1 MRRLYGLLT
10 LFLLPVVSV
19 ALLWLS
25 IKQPGYRKHFP
36 RRLGYNLPPLASDK
50 KQRLWIHAVSVGETL
65 AIAPLVEMLLAKR
78 PDLDLLITS
87 TTPTGAEQVQRLFG
101 HRVHNTWFPFDSRA
115 AITRSL
121 NHWQPTALILV
132 ETELWPELIH
142 QCRSRDIKTLL
153 LNARLSARSMG
164 RYGWLGRLVKDAISS
179 LDHIACQHASDAQH
193 FEALGASADRLSIV
207 GSLKFDMPKL
217 TLEQQRDALALDLGT
232 RFSGRPIFLAA
243 STHSGEDALIIN
255 AFLKVREEHP
265 GCLLWLA
272 PRHPQRTDDILTLI
286 AAAQLTAIRRS
297 SGQRVDDATEI
308 LVIDTLGELPGF
320 MGLASSVFMGG
331 SLVAHGGHNPLEA
344 LVFGKPVITGPFTTN
359 FADLYQT
366 LEIENLV
373 TVVSGVDELAV
384 ALGRSL
390 RLEQREHYATQG
402 PRFIDQHRGAIDAQY
417 EIIEN
422 ALSAKPVL
430 L

>member
-1 MRRLYGLLT
+1 M
-10 LFLLPVVSV
+10 
-19 ALLWLS
+19 
-25 IKQPGYRKHFP
+25 
-36 RRLGYNLPPLASDK
+36 
-50 KQRLWIHAVSVGETL
+50 
-65 AIAPLVEMLLAKR
+65 
-78 PDLDLLITS
+78 
-87 TTPTGAEQVQRLFG
+87 
-101 HRVHNTWFPFDSRA
+101 
-115 AITRSL
+115 
-121 NHWQPTALILV
+121 
-132 ETELWPELIH
+132 
-142 QCRSRDIKTLL
+142 
-153 LNARLSARSMG
+153 
-164 RYGWLGRLVKDAISS
+164 
-179 LDHIACQHASDAQH
+179 
-193 FEALGASADRLSIV
+193 
-207 GSLKFDMPKL
+207 
-217 TLEQQRDALALDLGT
+217 
-232 RFSGRPIFLAA
+232 
-243 STHSGEDALIIN
+243 IIN

>member
-10 LFLLPVVSV
+10 LFLLPVVWV
-19 ALLWLS
+19 AFLWLS
-25 IKQPGYRKHFP
+25 IKQPGYRQHFS
-36 RRLGYNLPPLASDK
+36 RRLGYNLPPFESDK

-78 PDLDLLITS
+78 PDIDLLITS

-101 HRVHNTWFPFDSRA
+101 HRVRTTWFPFDSRT

-121 NHWQPTALILV
+121 DHWQPSTLILV

-164 RYGWLGRLVKDAISS
+164 RYGRLGRLVKDAVSS

-193 FEALGASADRLSIV
+193 FEALGASTDRLSVV
-207 GSLKFDMPKL
+207 GSLKFDMPKS
-217 TLEQQRDALALDLGT
+217 TLEQQRDALALALGT

-243 STHSGEDALIIN
+243 STHSGEDAVVIN

-272 PRHPQRTDDILTLI
+272 PRHPQRTDAILTLI
-286 AAAQLTAIRRS
+286 AEAQLTAIRRS
-297 SGQRVDDATEI
+297 SGQRVDDATEV

-331 SLVAHGGHNPLEA
+331 SLVPHGGHNPLEA
-344 LVFGKPVITGPFTTN
+344 LVFGKPVISGQFVTN
-359 FADLYQT
+359 FSDLYQT
-366 LEIENLV
+366 LEADNLV
-373 TVVSGVDELAV
+373 ALVSNKDDLAEALCLSLTVAHRERH
-384 ALGRSL
+384 AL
-390 RLEQREHYATQG
+390 EG
-402 PRFIDQHRGAIDAQY
+402 PRFVDQHRGALDTQY
-417 EIIEN
+417 N
-422 ALSAKPVL
+422 LVDRALSP
-430 L
+430 